1 MAPVASAHRRPK
13 PGAAPASARDEQ
25 REAEAVEHEREHAGR
40 APAGAR
46 GLEAALGPRAA
57 QQRRPRLVG
66 ADRQQRQQHEGTQGQ
81 GEVAHQVT

>member
-13 PGAAPASARDEQ
+13 PGRGAGQPRDEQ

-66 ADRQQRQQHEGTQGQ
+66 ADRQQRQQHEGTQGERQ
-81 GEVAHQVT
+81 VAHQVT